1 MPPPVVRQ
9 RPRHRPRSEAVSV
22 GHKLFFALRPDEATA
37 ERIAR
42 IVTAAHA
49 ARGLPAR
56 LRPPRIFHITLHY
69 FGGFDGEPDARVV
82 AAARRAAAEL
92 ARPAFDLGFD
102 RFESWGAARAAQ
114 HPFVLT
120 GGQSLEAVRE
130 LRDALVERLV
140 AHGLAA
146 PQRDCE
152 PHLTLRYDK
161 RPAPA
166 WALDLPGWVA
176 SEFVLVQSP
185 QGLTRHDV
193 IGRWPLQ
200 A

>member
-1 MPPPVVRQ
+1 MP
-9 RPRHRPRSEAVSV
+9 A
-22 GHKLFFALRPDEATA
+22 HKLFFALRPDDATA

-42 IVTAAHA
+42 VATAEHA
-49 ARGLPAR
+49 ARGLPPR
-56 LRPPRIFHITLHY
+56 LRASRVFHITLHF
-69 FGGFDGEPDARVV
+69 FGAFGGEPDAGLV
-82 AAARRAAAEL
+82 ATAQRAAAEI

-102 RFESWGAARAAQ
+102 RFESWGDEHARQ

-120 GGQSLEAVRE
+120 GGQGLEAVRE

-146 PQRDCE
+146 PERDYE

-161 RPAPA
+161 RRAPA
-166 WALDLPGWVA
+166 WPVDLPGWVA
-176 SEFVLVQSP
+176 SEFVLVKSP

-200 A
+200 G

>member
-1 MPPPVVRQ
+1 MT
-9 RPRHRPRSEAVSV
+9 
-22 GHKLFFALRPDEATA
+22 GHKLFFALRPDEETA

-42 IVTAAHA
+42 AVTVAHE
-49 ARGLPAR
+49 ARGLAAR
-56 LRPPRIFHITLHY
+56 LRPSRVFHITLHY
-69 FGGFDGEPDARVV
+69 FGYFEGEPDAHVV
-82 AAARRAAAEL
+82 ASAERAAAEVV
-92 ARPAFDLGFD
+92 RPAFDLGFD
-102 RFESWGAARAAQ
+102 SFTSWGGEHASK

-120 GGQSLEAVRE
+120 GGQDLEAVRE

-146 PQRDCE
+146 PEQGYE

-166 WALDLPGWVA
+166 WPIALPGWVA
-176 SEFVLVQSP
+176 SEFVLVKSP
-185 QGLTRHDV
+185 QGQTRHDV

>member
-1 MPPPVVRQ
+1 VT
-9 RPRHRPRSEAVSV
+9 

-37 ERIAR
+37 ERIAGF
-42 IVTAAHA
+42 AAAQHE
-49 ARGLPAR
+49 ARGLQPR
-56 LRPPRIFHITLHY
+56 LRPSRIFHITLHY
-69 FGGFDGEPDARVV
+69 FGYSDGEPDAQVV
-82 AAARRAAAEL
+82 ALASRAASEL
-92 ARPAFDLGFD
+92 VRPAFDLSFD
-102 RFESWGAARAAQ
+102 SFRSWGDEGAAR

-120 GGQSLEAVRE
+120 GGQGLEPVRE

-146 PQRDCE
+146 PVRDYE

-161 RPAPA
+161 RRAPA
-166 WALDLPGWVA
+166 WDVELPGWIA
-176 SEFVLVQSP
+176 SEFVLVKSP

>member
-1 MPPPVVRQ
+1 M
-9 RPRHRPRSEAVSV
+9 V

-42 IVTAAHA
+42 VVTTEHE
-49 ARGLPAR
+49 ARGLVPR
-56 LRPPRIFHITLHY
+56 LRPSRIFHITLHY
-69 FGGFDGEPDARVV
+69 FGYFDGEPDAQVV
-82 AAARRAAAEL
+82 ASAEHAAAEVV
-92 ARPAFDLGFD
+92 RPAFDLGFD
-102 RFESWGAARAAQ
+102 SFTSWGDERATK
-114 HPFVLT
+114 HLVLT
-120 GGQSLEAVRE
+120 GGQGLEAVRD
-130 LRDALVERLV
+130 LRDALVERLT

-146 PQRDCE
+146 PERDYE

-166 WALDLPGWVA
+166 WPVDLPGWVA
-176 SEFVLVQSP
+176 SEFVLIKSP

-193 IGRWPLQ
+193 INRWPLQ

>member
-1 MPPPVVRQ
+1 VT
-9 RPRHRPRSEAVSV
+9 
-22 GHKLFFALRPDEATA
+22 GHKLFFALRPDEETA

-42 IVTAAHA
+42 FATTEHE
-49 ARGLPAR
+49 ARGLAPR
-56 LRPPRIFHITLHY
+56 LRPSRIFHITLHY
-69 FGGFDGEPDARVV
+69 FGRFEGELDAQLVESSK
-82 AAARRAAAEL
+82 RAASEVI
-92 ARPAFDLGFD
+92 RPAFDLGFE
-102 RFESWGAARAAQ
+102 RFASWGHEGARQ

-130 LRDALVERLV
+130 LRDALADRLI
-140 AHGLAA
+140 AHDLPASK
-146 PQRDCE
+146 DYE

-166 WALDLPGWVA
+166 WEVELAGWTA
-176 SEFVLVQSP
+176 SEFVLVASP

-193 IGRWPLQ
+193 IARWPLQ

>member
-1 MPPPVVRQ
+1 MTPPGAPPRPRPPPPTDVT
-9 RPRHRPRSEAVSV
+9 
-22 GHKLFFALRPDEATA
+22 GHKLFFALRPDEEAA

-42 IVTAAHA
+42 VVTAEHA
-49 ARGLPAR
+49 ARGLVAR
-56 LRPPRIFHITLHY
+56 LRPSRVFHITLHY
-69 FGGFDGEPDARVV
+69 FGWFDGEPDSSVIVSAEK
-82 AAARRAAAEL
+82 AAAEVV
-92 ARPAFDLGFD
+92 RPAFDLGFD
-102 RFESWGAARAAQ
+102 GFTSWGDERAAK

-120 GGQSLEAVRE
+120 GGQGLEAVRE

-146 PQRDCE
+146 PERGYE

-161 RPAPA
+161 RVAPV
-166 WALDLPGWVA
+166 WPVDLPGWIA
-176 SEFVLVQSP
+176 SEFVLVKSP

-200 A
+200 G

>member
-1 MPPPVVRQ
+1 M
-9 RPRHRPRSEAVSV
+9 A

-37 ERIAR
+37 DRIAHV
-42 IVTAAHA
+42 VTAEHEV
-49 ARGLPAR
+49 RGLKAR
-56 LRPPRIFHITLHY
+56 LRPSRIFHITLHY
-69 FGGFDGEPDARVV
+69 FGYFDDEPDARLV
-82 AAARRAAAEL
+82 ASAERAAAEVV
-92 ARPAFDLGFD
+92 RPAFDLGFD
-102 RFESWGAARAAQ
+102 HFASWGGERASK

-120 GGQSLEAVRE
+120 GGQGLEAVRE

-140 AHGLAA
+140 AHGVAA
-146 PQRDCE
+146 PERDYE

-166 WALDLPGWVA
+166 WPVDLPGWIA
-176 SEFVLVQSP
+176 SEFVLVKSP

-200 A
+200 G